1 MNHVTVTMPPMNLEA
16 NAKVPGNLWGR
27 GGYNGAKAKKEGN
40 EPVMSDIWPGANE
53 NVVVIHRNEH
63 LAGCLDKAQF
73 GASAFGLVHSCYEL
87 YGPTV
92 AGQLLSV
99 LGRLLVTYMQAFHGF
114 TCGIDDLMLKP
125 DAEKQRRL
133 LLYAANDKASKVT
146 RQVVSQGNPGDDEA
160 VKNGM
165 SEARRNPDKAAELNA
180 KVKGAV
186 SSIASRVIESCLP
199 DGTIKPFPRNCM
211 QLMTGSGARGS
222 NVNASQISCL
232 LGQQE
237 LEGKRVPVML
247 TGRTLP
253 SFARYDPSARAGG
266 FIMDRFL
273 TGIRPQEYY
282 FHCMAGREGLID
294 TAVKTSTSGY
304 LQHVLIKSLESLVVE
319 YDYTV
324 RDSDG
329 SVVQFA
335 YGEDALDVTK
345 TAYLNR
351 FKFWASNFDALVTRY
366 NVKSAAEKFSG
377 KDIREVSRALEAS
390 ISDPEHTDPV
400 LSRYFPSEKI
410 GVMSEKF
417 YSELKEYMDTDPDR
431 FFATKQVNRKKF
443 HGLMCLRYARAL
455 VDPGESVGLLASQSI
470 GEPST
475 QMTLNTFHLAGRG
488 DVNVTLGM
496 PRLRELLMFAKQDI
510 ATPTMTIST
519 HSKTKEDA
527 TKVAQALSRLTLIDI
542 VEDVSLTESFSY
554 NAEKKQRSR
563 KYVVKITFK
572 PDVEK
577 TLEDYGIGLT
587 TEFRGRMNAFEAM
600 LKDLVSKQLKV
611 RAQSEAAASAVGF
624 EKARREDAGGD
635 ESDGAEDNEG
645 SDAEDDKK
653 RGRKGAKKDKK
664 KGKKRED
671 MEDADEEERYNNKQE
686 KGFYEK
692 DDDDN
697 EDDDSSDS
705 DSDSDDEKKKSKKAK
720 KEEED
725 SEDSGSDS
733 EDVLMEDEE
742 DAEDAKKAK
751 KSKRASKKAKNVEEE
766 NNIYEDNDEGEDR
779 LSRTFTI
786 YVPSDKKVLMMQ
798 LVEGCIEKTVL
809 SECEHI
815 SRCHVSSKGK
825 GKDQE
830 YVVQTEG
837 VNFSTLYKLD
847 DIIDINA
854 VYSND
859 IYAILNFYGVEA
871 ARRALVNEV
880 GSVFKVYGINVNARH
895 LSLIADYMT
904 FTGGYRSLNRTGLD
918 TSVSPLLKISFEMT
932 SEFLTR
938 AAIYREVDT
947 MNTPSSC
954 IIMGRPIRVGTG
966 ICQLRQ
972 VVEPQGAAVEEAM
985 AIENTEGVS
994 SGLVVEKEDAEDV
1007 KGEAIKSDNNDEY

>member
-1 MNHVTVTMPPMNLEA
+1 MPPMNLEA

-27 GGYNGAKAKKEGN
+27 GGYNGAKAKKVGN
-40 EPVMSDIWPGANE
+40 EPAMSDIWPGANE
-53 NVVVIHRNEH
+53 NVVVISRNEH
-63 LAGCLDKAQF
+63 LSGCLDKAQF

-99 LGRLLVTYMQAFHGF
+99 LGRLFVTYMQAFHGF

-133 LLYAANDKASKVT
+133 LLYAANDQASKVT
-146 RQVVSQGNPGDDEA
+146 RQVVSQGNPSDEEA
-160 VKNGM
+160 VRNGM
-165 SEARRNPDKAAELNA
+165 SEARRNPDKAAELNG

-186 SSIASRVIESCLP
+186 SSIASRVIENCLP

-247 TGRTLP
+247 SGRTLP
-253 SFARYDPSARAGG
+253 SFSRYDPSARAGG

-304 LQHVLIKSLESLVVE
+304 LQHTLIKSLESLVVE

-335 YGEDALDVTK
+335 YGEDALDVTR

-377 KDIREVSRALEAS
+377 KDIKEVSRVIEAS
-390 ISDPEHTDPV
+390 LRDPEHTDAV

-417 YSELKEYMDTDPDR
+417 YGALMDYMAADPDG
-431 FFATKQVNRKKF
+431 FFASKQVSRKRF

-496 PRLRELLMFAKQDI
+496 PRLRELLMFAKQNI
-510 ATPTMTIST
+510 ATPTMTLTTFSGT
-519 HSKTKEDA
+519 QEDA
-527 TKVAQALSRLTLIDI
+527 THVARALSRLTLLDV
-542 VEDVSLTESFSY
+542 VEDVTLSESLTYEPSKD
-554 NAEKKQRSR
+554 ERLR
-563 KYVVKITFK
+563 KYEVRITFK
-572 PDVEK
+572 PDADK
-577 TLEDYGIGLT
+577 TLEDYGVATALKKHMQVLKQMIREAVAKETKIKERDISSSASIG
-587 TEFRGRMNAFEAM
+587 FE
-600 LKDLVSKQLKV
+600 KS
-611 RAQSEAAASAVGF
+611 RETAAAS
-624 EKARREDAGGD
+624 DD
-635 ESDGAEDNEG
+635 DDDSSDNE
-645 SDAEDDKK
+645 AESSKK
-653 RGRKGAKKDKK
+653 KEANKSKKKKD
-664 KGKKRED
+664 KKRED
-671 MEDADEEERYNNKQE
+671 MEDADEEDQINKKKE
-686 KGFYEK
+686 KGYYEGPEDDEDNEELK
-692 DDDDN
+692 EDDSNDESSDSESKSKKKTEDTREDVVMEEEEDDDD
-697 EDDDSSDS
+697 D
-705 DSDSDDEKKKSKKAK
+705 
-720 KEEED
+720 
-725 SEDSGSDS
+725 DSGS
-733 EDVLMEDEE
+733 
-742 DAEDAKKAK
+742 
-751 KSKRASKKAKNVEEE
+751 KN
-766 NNIYEDNDEGEDR
+766 EG
-779 LSRTFTI
+779 RTSSFTI
-786 YVPSDKKVLMMQ
+786 SVPSDKKVLMMQ
-798 LVEGCIEKTVL
+798 LVERCIEKTVL
-809 SECEHI
+809 SECSHI
-815 SRCHVSSKGK
+815 RRCYVSSEGK
-825 GKDQE
+825 GKDQK
-830 YVVQTEG
+830 YVVRTEG
-837 VNFSTLYKLD
+837 VNFSVLQKLD
-847 DIIDINA
+847 DIIDINN

-859 IYAILNFYGVEA
+859 VYAILTYYGVEA
-871 ARRALVNEV
+871 ARKALVNEV
-880 GSVFKVYGINVNARH
+880 GSVFKAYGINVNPRH

-904 FTGGYRSLNRTGLD
+904 FTGGYRSLNRTGID
-918 TSVSPLLKISFEMT
+918 TSVSPLLKISFETT

-938 AAIYREVDT
+938 AALYREIDT
-947 MNTPSSC
+947 MSTPSSC
-954 IIMGRPIRVGTG
+954 IIVGKPIHVGTG
-966 ICQLRQ
+966 ICELRQ
-972 VVEPQGAAVEEAM
+972 VVDPQRDAGADDAAILPVEATEAISSAPVTEKEESVEDVDMVKKEESYGSAKKVVKDEADEDNADVKKEHKKKKDKKRKHNKEEVEE
-985 AIENTEGVS
+985 E
-994 SGLVVEKEDAEDV
+994 VE
-1007 KGEAIKSDNNDEY
+1007 DN

>member
-345 TAYLNR
+345 TSYLNR

-366 NVKSAAEKFSG
+366 DMKSTADNFSG
-377 KDIREVSRALEAS
+377 KDIREVSRELEAS
-390 ISDPEHTDPV
+390 IGDPEHNDPV

-417 YSELKEYMDTDPDR
+417 YSELKDYMDKDPDH
-431 FFATKQVNRKKF
+431 FFESKQVNRKQF

-496 PRLRELLMFAKQDI
+496 PRLRELLMFAKRDI
-510 ATPTMTIST
+510 ATPMMTIST
-519 HSKTKEDA
+519 ISKSKEDA
-527 TKVAQALSRLTLIDI
+527 TRVAQALSRLTLIDI

-554 NAEKKQRSR
+554 NKEKKQRTR
-563 KYVVKITFK
+563 KYVIKITFK

-577 TLEDYGIGLT
+577 TLKDYGINAG
-587 TEFRGRMNAFEAM
+587 TEFRGQMYAFEVM
-600 LKDLVSKQLKV
+600 LKELVSKQLKI
-611 RAQSEAAASAVGF
+611 RTQSEDANAVGF
-624 EKARREDAGGD
+624 ERARREDAGGD
-635 ESDGAEDNEG
+635 DDDEEGNDASDSESG
-645 SDAEDDKK
+645 KK
-653 RGRKGAKKDKK
+653 GKKDKK
-664 KGKKRED
+664 KKTKKRED

-692 DDDDN
+692 DEEDN
-697 EDDDSSDS
+697 EEEDDSDS
-705 DSDSDDEKKKSKKAK
+705 DSDSDDEDKKKKEK
-720 KEEED
+720 KEEKKKAEKRED
-725 SEDSGSDS
+725 EDSGSES

-742 DAEDAKKAK
+742 DVKKPK
-751 KSKRASKKAKNVEEE
+751 KSKRMTKKDKKAPAAATEVSNAVFEE
-766 NNIYEDNDEGEDR
+766 DDGK

-786 YVPSDKKVLMMQ
+786 SVPSDKKVLMMQ
-798 LVEGCIEKTVL
+798 LIESCIEKTVL

-837 VNFSTLYKLD
+837 VNFSALYKLD
-847 DIIDINA
+847 NIVDLST

-972 VVEPQGAAVEEAM
+972 VVDAQGPAAGEAM
-985 AIENTEGVS
+985 AVEDTEGVS
-994 SGLVVEKEDAEDV
+994 SGIVVEKEDAEDV
-1007 KGEAIKSDNNDEY
+1007 VKGEAIKSDNSDEY

>member
-1 MNHVTVTMPPMNLEA
+1 MPPMNLEA

-27 GGYNGAKAKKEGN
+27 GGYHGAKAKKEGN
-40 EPVMSDIWPGANE
+40 EPEMSDIWSGANE
-53 NVVVIHRNEH
+53 NLVVINRNEH

-73 GASAFGLVHSCYEL
+73 GASSFGLVHSCYEL

-133 LLYAANDKASKVT
+133 LLYAANDKAAKVT
-146 RQVVSQGNPGDDEA
+146 RQVVSQGNAADDEA

-304 LQHVLIKSLESLVVE
+304 LQHTLIKSLESLVVE

-345 TAYLNR
+345 TAYLNK
-351 FKFWASNFDALVTRY
+351 FKFWASNFDTLVTRF
-366 NVKSAAEKFSG
+366 NVRSAAEKFSG
-377 KDIREVSRALEAS
+377 KDIREVSKQLEAS
-390 ISDPEHTDPV
+390 LSDPEHNDPV
-400 LSRYFPSEKI
+400 LSRYFPSEKM
-410 GVMSEKF
+410 GVMSESF
-417 YSELKEYMDTDPDR
+417 YSALKKYMDTDPDN
-431 FFATKQVNRKKF
+431 FFRSKQVSRNKF

-496 PRLRELLMFAKQDI
+496 PRLRELLMFAKETI
-510 ATPTMTIST
+510 ATPTMTITTRSG
-519 HSKTKEDA
+519 TKEDA
-527 TKVAQALSRLTLIDI
+527 TRVARALSRLTLIDI
-542 VEDVSLTESFSY
+542 VEDVTLTESLSY
-554 NAEKKQRSR
+554 NAENYQRSR
-563 KYVVKITFK
+563 KYVINITFK
-572 PDVEK
+572 PDAEE
-577 TLEDYGIGLT
+577 TLNDYGVGMGDVFKTHLY
-587 TEFRGRMNAFEAM
+587 AFEHM
-600 LKDLVSKQLKV
+600 LRSLVARQLKV
-611 RAQSEAAASAVGF
+611 SESSVGAMSVGF
-624 EKARREDAGGD
+624 EKASKEDVAGAADGNGEGD
-635 ESDGAEDNEG
+635 SEEG
-645 SDAEDDKK
+645 GSKEKK
-653 RGRKGAKKDKK
+653 KK
-664 KGKKRED
+664 KGKNRED
-671 MEDADEEERYNNKQE
+671 MEDADEEDLYNKKQE
-686 KGFYEK
+686 KGFYTKGE
-692 DDDDN
+692 DDDDDEN
-697 EDDDSSDS
+697 SSSSESDDDDDGKKKKKKKKSGKSKEDVLVEDDDSS
-705 DSDSDDEKKKSKKAK
+705 SDDDVSKEKRSKKNK
-720 KEEED
+720 DGIKIDRED
-725 SEDSGSDS
+725 SSVED
-733 EDVLMEDEE
+733 
-742 DAEDAKKAK
+742 KH
-751 KSKRASKKAKNVEEE
+751 
-766 NNIYEDNDEGEDR
+766 
-779 LSRTFTI
+779 SRTFTI
-786 YVPSDKKVLMMQ
+786 YVPSDRKVLMMQ
-798 LVEGCIEKTVL
+798 LVEQCIEKTVL
-809 SECEHI
+809 SECEKI
-815 SRCHVSSKGK
+815 RRCYVSSKGM

-837 VNFSTLYKLD
+837 VNFSILPKLD
-847 DIIDINA
+847 HLIDINA

-859 IYAILNFYGVEA
+859 IYAILKFYGVEA
-871 ARRALVNEV
+871 ARKALVNEV
-880 GSVFKVYGINVNARH
+880 GSVFKVYGINVNPRH
-895 LSLIADYMT
+895 LSLIADYMM
-904 FTGGYRSLNRTGLD
+904 FTGGYRSLNRTGID
-918 TSVSPLLKISFEMT
+918 SSVSPLLKISFETT

-938 AAIYREVDT
+938 SAIYREVDT
-947 MNTPSSC
+947 MSTPSSC

-966 ICQLRQ
+966 LCELRQ
-972 VVEPQGAAVEEAM
+972 VMEPQKNVSERIVAVEDTAAVP
-985 AIENTEGVS
+985 
-994 SGLVVEKEDAEDV
+994 SGMVVEKEESDV
-1007 KGEAIKSDNNDEY
+1007 KGEY